1 MAIKTPEGYIEGG
14 KITGAHGIKGA
25 LKFQVYTESLA
36 YYTPNVALLLREPN
50 GREYEICALKAVPSG
65 KSVLLTLKDVTDR
78 NQAEALAGSLI
89 FVPKDVLP
97 EPEEGEF
104 YWFELIGLDVVEADG
119 RELGKLDHIFETGSN
134 DVYVVKK
141 GGNELLLPALP
152 HVILDIDLEAKR
164 IMVKIPEGL
173 LP

>member
-1 MAIKTPEGYIEGG
+1 MEKIKTPDGYIEGG

-36 YYTPNVALLLREPN
+36 YYVPEVPLLLHEPS
-50 GREYEICALKAVPSG
+50 GKAYEVRAVKAAPSG

-97 EPEEGEF
+97 EPEDGEF
-104 YWFELIGLDVVEADG
+104 YWYELIGLKVEEADG
-119 RELGKLDHIFETGSN
+119 RDLGKLDHIFETGSN

-141 GGNELLLPALP
+141 GGQELLLPALP
-152 HVILDIDLEAKR
+152 HVILDIDLDVGR
-164 IMVKIPEGL
+164 ILVKIPEGL
-173 LP
+173 